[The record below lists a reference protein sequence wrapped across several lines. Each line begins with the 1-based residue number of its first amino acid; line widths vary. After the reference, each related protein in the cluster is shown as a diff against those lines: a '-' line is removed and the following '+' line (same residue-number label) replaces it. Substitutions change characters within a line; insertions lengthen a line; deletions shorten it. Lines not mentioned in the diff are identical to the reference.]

1 MVSPSLRAVRT
12 RIPSLR
18 LLALAF
24 FAMNFGLIGQSLAA
38 AEDIGTPDSSKPRA
52 TTELRNL
59 TALDVHEVVPPPA
72 ETADTAVAA
81 NSHKHKK
88 SSDQKYDVSLIG
100 ERKVDRGF
108 NLYSLDRER
117 EMGRQMAQDLESQ
130 VRILEDPVVNQYIS
144 SLAQRLVLHSD
155 AKVPFVVKVV
165 DSDEVNAFALPG
177 GFFYVNSG
185 LILSAQSE
193 AELAGVMAHEIAHV
207 AARHATRN
215 MTKMQVWN
223 IATIPLLFVAGPA
236 GFVLR
241 QASSLAFPMS
251 TLKFS
256 RDAEREADLLG
267 LEYEYAAGYD
277 PEAFVSFFERLSGKD
292 RKANF
297 LAKAFATHPMNAD
310 RIRRAQ
316 KEIDTILPAK
326 PDYIV
331 DTSEFEDVRA
341 HLFQLLNARPL
352 LGISGEDGPVLRR
365 RREGDENKPAD
376 RPRLERR

>member
-1 MVSPSLRAVRT
+1 MIPPSLRDVRT
-12 RIPSLR
+12 CTPSLC
-18 LLALAF
+18 LLAFAAMLIAPMLAV
-24 FAMNFGLIGQSLAA
+24 GQSSEAPGPCKARAPIELRSLTEIDAHDITPPTAEATGAA
-38 AEDIGTPDSSKPRA
+38 AGVNAR
-52 TTELRNL
+52 
-59 TALDVHEVVPPPA
+59 
-72 ETADTAVAA
+72 
-81 NSHKHKK
+81 KHKK
-88 SSDQKYDVSLIG
+88 GTDKYDVSLIG

-108 NLYSLDRER
+108 NLYSLNRER

-144 SLAQRLVLHSD
+144 GLAQRLVLHSD

-215 MTKMQVWN
+215 MTKMQIWN
-223 IATIPLLFVAGPA
+223 MATIPLLFVAGPA

-241 QASSLAFPMS
+241 QASSLAFPMG

-277 PEAFVSFFERLSGKD
+277 PEAFVSFFERLSGRD

-316 KEIDTILPAK
+316 KEIETMLPAK
-326 PDYIV
+326 ADYIV

-341 HLFQLLNARPL
+341 RLFQLLNARPL
-352 LGISGEDGPVLRR
+352 LGLSGDDGPVLRR
-365 RREGDENKPAD
+365 QREGDENKPAD
-376 RPRLERR
+376 RPKLERR